1 MPKQSECTLHIVRH
15 LKLLYVLDYHVYPIE
30 MARENHI
37 CQAKVFPERAC
48 DLAIKT
54 AILHHI
60 RHRVF
65 TAYLKNIYNQEKFM
79 MSTLKD
85 DQGTPKGFN

>member
-1 MPKQSECTLHIVRH
+1 MPKQYQCTLHIVRA

-37 CQAKVFPERAC
+37 CQAKVFPERAG

-54 AILHHI
+54 ATLHHI
-60 RHRVF
+60 SPRVF
-65 TAYLKNIYNQEKFM
+65 TAYLKNMYTLETYM